1 MTSAPRTNDGR
12 QPFSRIATSRVPV
25 AVRKVRPPSPATSET
40 GRYGLG
46 VLRGSAVYIGA
57 LVGPGLLLAPALAV
71 QAAGAASIVAWAAL
85 LAFSAPLALTFA
97 ALGVRHPVAGGVSA
111 YVREGL
117 GDAAAAVTGG
127 WFLVAVLLGAP
138 TVSLIGGYYVADL
151 TGSGTAVASLVGLAM
166 FVTVVVANV
175 FGLRVSS
182 GFQLALAA
190 VLVVVMAIALAMA
203 LPARGGDNWTPFT
216 PHGWW
221 AVGTAASILVWLF
234 VGWEAVAQLAG
245 DFRRPATDLPR
256 AMGVAFT
263 VVTVI
268 YGGLAVA
275 TIGVTAGTA
284 SRVPLADLISVGF
297 GRVGRDATAVL
308 AVALSMGTMN
318 VYLGGAAKLAA
329 TLAADG
335 VLPAWLAGGG
345 GRKVPRRSLVAIAV
359 IAGALLIGLLADVST
374 TTDLVRATSA
384 LFIAV
389 YVLAIVSAIRILDS
403 HARLA
408 AIASLGGIL
417 GLAAFSTDFL
427 AVPLVAAA
435 IALVLRR
442 AVRPHSRPIASKG
455 VEQAQLHGLRGPL
468 RDLGIPLIS
477 VNPDSGGVTPTKQ
490 RR

>member
-1 MTSAPRTNDGR
+1 MLVAPRPTDGNR
-12 QPFSRIATSRVPV
+12 PLSPSATSRGPV
-25 AVRKVRPPSPATSET
+25 AARKVRPPRLASSET
-40 GRYGLG
+40 GRDGLG
-46 VLRGSAVYIGA
+46 VFRGSALYIGA

-85 LAFSAPLALTFA
+85 LALSAPLALTFA

-111 YVREGL
+111 YVRDGL

-138 TVSLIGGYYVADL
+138 TVSVIGGYYVADL

-166 FVTVVVANV
+166 FVTVVAANLV
-175 FGLRVSS
+175 GLRVSS

-190 VLVVVMAIALAMA
+190 VLVVVMAIGLAVA
-203 LPARGGDNWTPFT
+203 LPSRARDNWTPFA

-234 VGWEAVAQLAG
+234 VGWEAVAQLAA
-245 DFRRPATDLPR
+245 DFRRPASDLPH
-256 AMGVAFT
+256 AIGVAFT

-284 SRVPLADLISVGF
+284 SRVPLADLMAVGF
-297 GRVGRDATAVL
+297 GGVGRNATAVL
-308 AVALSMGTMN
+308 AAALTMGTMN

-329 TLAADG
+329 SLAADD

-345 GRKVPRRSLVAIAV
+345 GRSVPRRPLIAIAV
-359 IAGALLIGLLADVST
+359 IAGAVLLGLLAGVST

-384 LFIAV
+384 LFITV
-389 YVLAIVSAIRILDS
+389 YLLAIVSAIRVLGG

-417 GLAAFSTDFL
+417 GLAACSTAFL

-435 IALVLRR
+435 IALALRR
-442 AVRPHSRPIASKG
+442 ALRPHPQPIANK
-455 VEQAQLHGLRGPL
+455 
-468 RDLGIPLIS
+468 
-477 VNPDSGGVTPTKQ
+477 VN
-490 RR
+490 